1 MGNIL
6 AYFAA
11 LDRNQLILQAS
22 VAIIALIAVR
32 TLLGG
37 SSGHRKL
44 LEQRKKKQS
53 VPVTDAKSGEGAVYR
68 NAEFKDKLIE
78 TDNVAVK
85 TLNDQFNAT
94 VAQYGND
101 GALGTRKKEGERVGD
116 YQWETYSQ
124 VDQRRKN
131 LGSGIIN
138 MTGLKFD
145 EPVGIYSINRAE
157 WLIADLACIGY
168 RWPSV
173 ALYDTLGQNAVEFII
188 KHAELKIVICGGK
201 QATIIINAATNCPS
215 LKYVIN
221 MDAPTPDQIELAK
234 QKGVQLLNFK
244 DVEANGAQKP
254 RDFVASF
261 PETIYTIMYTSGT
274 TGDPKGVLLTHGN
287 GVSEVASLRLMEPG
301 IFTKDDIHMSY
312 LPLAHSFERIA
323 TYTILACGGKIG
335 YYQGNINELFND
347 IATLRPTY
355 LIGAPRVWSRL
366 YDKLTLTIDQG
377 GGLKKKMFY
386 MGFAAKQA
394 ALKRGESTPLW
405 DKLVFSKTKARLG
418 GRVRFILSGSA
429 PLDPKLGEF
438 LKICFCC
445 NVMEGYGLTENF
457 AGACI
462 TPFEET
468 QLGHVGRPL
477 PCCEVKLQD
486 VPEMNYSS
494 KNTPPT
500 GEIMI
505 RGNNVFKGYF
515 KDPEKTKEALEAD
528 GWFHTGDIGRWNENG
543 TLSIIDRKKNI
554 FKLAQGEYV
563 AVEYLEGI
571 YKRSQFVAQI
581 WVYGNS
587 YKRWLVGVVVPDPE
601 YLAMWAKQNGME
613 GQDYKT
619 LVLSERVNQAI
630 VKDLERVGKEAKLN
644 GIEFVKAIHLTS
656 DAFTV
661 DNDHMTPTFK
671 LRRVNLLKSFQKKID
686 EMYAKI
692 GD

>member
-11 LDRNQLILQAS
+11 LERNQLLLQAS
-22 VAIIALIAVR
+22 VAVLALIAIR
-32 TLLGG
+32 RILG
-37 SSGHRKL
+37 SSGGHKKL
-44 LEQRKKKQS
+44 LEQRKRKQS
-53 VPVTDAKSGEGAVYR
+53 VPVTDAKPGEGPIYR
-68 NAEFKDKLIE
+68 NSEFKDKLIE
-78 TDNVAVK
+78 TDNAAVK
-85 TLNDQFNAT
+85 NMNDLFNVI
-94 VAQYGND
+94 VAQYGGDNC
-101 GALGTRKKEGERVGD
+101 LGTRKKEGEKVGD

-124 VDQRRKN
+124 IDQRRKN
-131 LGSGIIN
+131 LGAGILN
-138 MTGLKFD
+138 LTGLKFD

-157 WLIADLACIGY
+157 WIISDLACIGY

-188 KHAELKIVICGGK
+188 KHAELKLIICGAK
-201 QATIIINAATNCPS
+201 QVNIILSAAPNCPS
-215 LKYVIN
+215 LKYLIS
-221 MDAPTPDQIELAK
+221 MDAPSNDQIELAK
-234 QKGVQLLNFK
+234 KNGVAIFSMK

-254 RDFVASF
+254 HDFIQAF
-261 PETIYTIMYTSGT
+261 PESIYTIMYTSGT
-274 TGDPKGVLLTHGN
+274 TGDPKGVLLTHAN
-287 GVSEVASLRLMEPG
+287 GVAEIGGLKLMEPG
-301 IFTKDDIHMSY
+301 IFNKEDVHISY
-312 LPLAHSFERIA
+312 LPLAHSFERVGSYAIISA
-323 TYTILACGGKIG
+323 GGKIG

-347 IATLRPTY
+347 IATLRPTF

-394 ALKRGESTPLW
+394 ALKRGESTPFW

-445 NVMEGYGLTENF
+445 NVLEGYGLTENF

-462 TPFEET
+462 TEYAET

-486 VPEMNYSS
+486 VAEMNYSS

-505 RGNNVFKGYF
+505 RGTNVFKGYF

-571 YKRSQFVAQI
+571 YKRSQFVQQI

-656 DAFTV
+656 DTFTV

-671 LRRVNLLKSFQKKID
+671 LRRVNLLKGYQKKID